1 MSTRREV
8 RERVMQ
14 ALYAYEQGGGE
25 PAEILQRVLRPSIED
40 DAAGLR
46 FAETLFLRTIDRT
59 EEADAVIERHVRNWE
74 LGRIALV
81 DRLVLRV
88 ALTEFL
94 AFDDIPPKVSINEAI
109 EVAKRYSTHKSG
121 QFVNGILDA
130 ALLKLLAEGR
140 VKKTGRGLVGMPKG
154 PRPDAAAAAP
164 AAPVP
169 AAEAPAPDPAPG
181 TGDAA

>member
-1 MSTRREV
+1 
-8 RERVMQ
+8 MQ

-74 LGRIALV
+74 IGRIALV

-140 VKKTGRGLVGMPKG
+140 VKKTGRGLVGMPKAPKPG
-154 PRPDAAAAAP
+154 DAAPKAAAP
-164 AAPVP
+164 VAVP
-169 AAEAPAPDPAPG
+169 PDEAPPDGPPG